1 MLSTSL
7 QIKLGTEEI
16 EKYHMQLKIF
26 ISKCIFSPSQSA
38 RGCQIVI
45 GDWMDR
51 NSFINMKLFFGLQTI
66 KNTSDKIWG
75 RKGGK
80 QIKQPVLYILV

>member
-45 GDWMDR
+45 GD
-51 NSFINMKLFFGLQTI
+51 
-66 KNTSDKIWG
+66 
-75 RKGGK
+75 
-80 QIKQPVLYILV
+80 